1 MYKSFNSLR
10 NLKWMKIKRIYFLFI
25 GFTFI
30 IVVNMTYTVYYLTS
44 YKDVSENII
53 DNKPNTSSY
62 FELTPFRIP
71 QDYTW
76 AQAAMQPWCSGAG
89 TENNPYIISSVKIDA
104 QNQNIWC
111 LFIESTSVF
120 FQIKNS
126 LFYNSESGGIRLYHV
141 QNGEIL
147 NNTCNDNHYGIL
159 VGSSNNILMENNYVD
174 GNYYGVGIYSTS
186 YSDLLHSTILNSY
199 TGIDFMNSDNNVI
212 SACEIRYN
220 SYGGGLYMY
229 ESFNNEI
236 TFNSFSYNDP
246 AIHLTRC
253 DSNTFDQ
260 NTLISNENAAIQFF
274 QSSYNIFTKNTIRD
288 HSTAIL
294 LTSQSNENTFL
305 ENMLIDNNV
314 CIKDSGEGNVFRDNF
329 CGSTLTII
337 IIISSITIF
346 ISTLIIVALV
356 ALVVIAK
363 KRKKKKQMKFVDTA
377 TRTAETNGSN

>member
-1 MYKSFNSLR
+1 
-10 NLKWMKIKRIYFLFI
+10 LFI

-44 YKDVSENII
+44 YKDVSVNIVS
-53 DNKPNTSSY
+53 DKPNTSNY
-62 FELTPFRIP
+62 FELTPFSIP
-71 QDYTW
+71 NDYTW

-104 QNQNIWC
+104 QNQGIWC
-111 LFIESTSVF
+111 LSIESTSVF

-126 LFYNSESGGIRLYHV
+126 IFHNSENGGIRLYHV
-141 QNGEIL
+141 QNGELL
-147 NNTCNDNHYGIL
+147 NNTCNNNHYGIL
-159 VGSSNNILMENNYVD
+159 VGSSNNILMENNYVK
-174 GNYYGVGIYSTS
+174 GNYYGVGIYSTF
-186 YSDLLHSTILNSY
+186 YSVLLDSTILNSY
-199 TGIDFMNSDNNVI
+199 TGIDFMHSDNNVI
-212 SACEIRYN
+212 SACVMRNN

-229 ESFNNEI
+229 ESLNNEI

-253 DSNTFDQ
+253 DSNIFDQ

-305 ENMLIDNNV
+305 ENILINNNV
-314 CIKDSGEGNVFRDNF
+314 CIKDNGEGNVFNGNI
-329 CGSTLTII
+329 CLTKPIILII
-337 IIISSITIF
+337 IWIIILF
-346 ISTLIIVALV
+346 INTLISLFLV
-356 ALVVIAK
+356 AIVK
-363 KRKKKKQMKFVDTA
+363 KRKKKRRIKFVDTA
-377 TRTAETNGSN
+377 TRTAETNG

>member
-1 MYKSFNSLR
+1 
-10 NLKWMKIKRIYFLFI
+10 
-25 GFTFI
+25 
-30 IVVNMTYTVYYLTS
+30 MTYTVYYLTS
-44 YKDVSENII
+44 YKDVNENII
-53 DNKPNTSSY
+53 YNNPNTSNY
-62 FELTPFRIP
+62 FELTPFAIP
-71 QDYTW
+71 NDYTW

-111 LFIESTSVF
+111 LSIESTSVF
-120 FQIKNS
+120 FQIKDS
-126 LFYNSESGGIRLYHV
+126 IFYNSESGGIRLNGV
-141 QNGEIL
+141 QNGELI
-147 NNTCNDNHYGIL
+147 NNTCNNNHYGIL
-159 VGSSNNILMENNYVD
+159 VGSSNNILMENNYIK
-174 GNYYGVGIYSTS
+174 GNYYGIGIYSTF
-186 YSDLLHSTILNSY
+186 YSVLLHSTIINSY

-212 SACEIRYN
+212 SACVMRNN

-229 ESFNNEI
+229 ESLNNEI

-294 LTSQSNENTFL
+294 LTYQSNENTFL
-305 ENMLIDNNV
+305 ENILIDNNV
-314 CIKDSGEGNVFRDNF
+314 CIKDSGEGNVFNGNI
-329 CGSTLTII
+329 CLQTPMMLII
-337 IIISSITIF
+337 IRWIIILF
-346 ISTLIIVALV
+346 INTLISLF
-356 ALVVIAK
+356 LVVIVK
-363 KRKKKKQMKFVDTA
+363 KRKKKRRMKFVDTA